1 MKKYILSALFALTLS
16 SCGDFLK
23 EYSQD
28 LTRVQNYSDLEE
40 LVVGEAFLGVGYC
53 QSGVTISLV
62 NPNFMPLH
70 FMTDELEENLTPATD
85 PEHVGRTLDYRSVM
99 YPYFTWQQDVF
110 LDYKKSDTMESQEN
124 GYWTSLYSRISKC
137 NMILAEEKN
146 LKASTESDKKLAS
159 SINGE
164 VHFLRALYYLTL
176 VNLYADPYAP
186 ATASSTPGV
195 PVKITEY
202 LEDKDFSRNTVS
214 EVYAQIVNDL
224 SEAEQSLQDVH
235 EPSSVNRVGINAVYL
250 LRSRVALY
258 MQDWDTAKKYA
269 ELSLK
274 ENSSLQSMT
283 TMQDGE
289 IPMAENNPENVF
301 AMGGETLGFVTYL
314 HPGGSYYGTSYSP
327 VYKISSHLYQ
337 LYGDNDARK
346 THFFSTQYGAGNEP
360 YLTKADYT
368 DAALNIQS
376 HISDQFMLR
385 SPEAYLNAAE
395 ACAEL
400 GNDKDA
406 ILYIKTLRSYRVSN
420 DTELSLT
427 GEKLI
432 EFIREERERELCLEG
447 VRLFDMR
454 RYAVDEKYPEIET
467 IRHSFTTYV
476 YKNRGY
482 YPQSTTV
489 YELKTNDGGL
499 TLNIPKSVRDFEI
512 GIGSN
517 ARPLR
522 QPVETKEYQ

>member
-1 MKKYILSALFALTLS
+1 MKRNIFAFLIALMLS

-53 QSGVTISLV
+53 QSGATLSLA

-85 PEHVGRTLDYRSVM
+85 PEHVGRTLGYRSVM

-110 LDYKKSDTMESQEN
+110 LDYKKSSTMESQEN
-124 GYWTSLYSRISKC
+124 GYWTMLYSRISKC

-146 LKASTESDKKLAS
+146 LKASTESDRKLAS
-159 SINGE
+159 SIKGE

-176 VNLYADPYAP
+176 VNLYANPYAP
-186 ATASSTPGV
+186 ATASSMPGV

-202 LEDKDFSRNTVS
+202 LEDKEFTRNTVA

-224 SEAEQSLQDVH
+224 GEAEWNLQDVH
-235 EPSSVNRVGINAVYL
+235 EPSSVIRVGINAVYL

-258 MQDWDTAKKYA
+258 MQDWATARKYA

-274 ENSSLQSMT
+274 ENSTLQSMT
-283 TMQDGE
+283 TMQEGE
-289 IPMAENNPENVF
+289 VPMTENNPENVF
-301 AMGGETLGFVTYL
+301 AMGGVTLGFVTYL
-314 HPGGSYYGTSYSP
+314 HPGGSYYGTPYSP
-327 VYKISSHLYQ
+327 VYKISDHLYQ
-337 LYGDNDARK
+337 LYADNDARK
-346 THFFSTQYGAGNEP
+346 SHFFSTQYGAGNEP

-368 DAALNIQS
+368 DAALNIQY

-385 SPEAYLNAAE
+385 SAEAYLNAAE
-395 ACAEL
+395 ASAQL
-400 GNDKDA
+400 GDEKA
-406 ILYIKTLRSYRVSN
+406 ALSYIRTLRSSRVVN
-420 DTELSLT
+420 DAAISLA
-427 GEKLI
+427 GEKLVK
-432 EFIREERERELCLEG
+432 FIREERERELCLEG
-447 VRLFDMR
+447 VRFFDMR

-467 IRHSFTTYV
+467 VRHSFTTYV

-482 YPQSTTV
+482 YPQTTSV
-489 YELKTNDGGL
+489 YEMKTNDGGL
-499 TLNIPKSVRDFEI
+499 TLNIPKTVRDFEQ

-517 ARPLR
+517 SRPLR
-522 QPVETKEYQ
+522 NPVETKEYQ